1 MEFSRALDA
10 LMVEVR
16 SGSLDGV
23 RTFTESLE
31 PRRVRPV
38 LESAVL
44 IGFKDGASLAII
56 SWMAGRIGTLRVS
69 QTPYGATR
77 LVRCT

>member
-1 MEFSRALDA
+1 MDFSRALDA

-23 RTFTESLE
+23 RTFTESLD
-31 PRRVRPV
+31 PHKVRQV
-38 LESAVL
+38 LESAVV
-44 IGFKDGASLAII
+44 IGFKEGASLAVI

-77 LVRCT
+77 LVRRT